1 MKDFFE
7 DKKILI
13 TGHTGFKGA
22 WLAHIL
28 ANWGAQVVGVSL
40 PAHTDPNFFTTL
52 NVGSRTRSYFTDIR
66 NFAELEPI
74 FQKERPEIVFH
85 LAAQALVRE
94 SYDRPLYT
102 YATNT
107 LGTANVLQCIRN
119 ADSVFSAVIITTDK
133 VYENNGGHDPY
144 KEGDRLGGFD
154 PYSASKAAADIVTQS
169 YIKSF
174 FNPQK
179 YKDSHHTLVAIARAG
194 NVIGGGD
201 WGKDRLIPD
210 AVRAIYEG
218 DGHIIIRN
226 PQAVRPWQHVLEPL
240 SGYMLLAKKLYGGDS
255 ELSGAWN
262 FGPENGQDY
271 QVSEVVKKITDCLGG
286 RCVVVPDGS
295 KHEAAVLRLDIAKA
309 KHVLGWTPAL
319 SWHDSMAY
327 TLEWYKE
334 FYENRGGIVDKTNQ
348 QIGDFFNL
356 IQ

>member
-1 MKDFFE
+1 MKEFFK

-28 ANWGAQVVGVSL
+28 AGWGAQVVGVSL
-40 PAHTDPNFFTTL
+40 PAHTDPNLFTIL
-52 NVGSRTRSYFTDIR
+52 GIGDRVRNYFADIR
-66 NFAELEPI
+66 NSEALGSI

-94 SYDRPLYT
+94 SYDHPLNT
-102 YATNT
+102 YEANV
-107 LGTANVLQCIRN
+107 LGTANILECIRN
-119 ADSVFSAVIITTDK
+119 TDSVLSAVIITTDK
-133 VYENNGGHDPY
+133 VYENNGGSAPY

-169 YIKSF
+169 YIRSF
-174 FNPQK
+174 FDPQK
-179 YKDSHHTLVAIARAG
+179 YQDGRHALIAIARAG

-218 DGHIIIRN
+218 DGDIVIRN
-226 PQAVRPWQHVLEPL
+226 PRAIRPWQYVLEPL
-240 SGYMLLAKKLYGGDS
+240 SGYMLLAKKLYGGES

-262 FGPENGQDY
+262 FGPENDRDHP
-271 QVSEVVKKITDCLGG
+271 VSEVVEKITSCLGG
-286 RCVVVPDGS
+286 RCVVVPDGG

-309 KHVLGWTPAL
+309 KNVLGWTPAL
-319 SWHDSMAY
+319 FWADAMTR

-334 FYENRGGIVDKTNQ
+334 FYENRGGIVGKTDR
-348 QIGDFFNL
+348 QIKDFFNL
-356 IQ
+356 V